1 MKPWSAALGARA
13 SLLYVLLPLALGAA
27 VSCTTVASSADPEA
41 THSATAAPGTI
52 VAAAPTNTPS
62 PRPSLAADA
71 DTPSPT
77 ASPPSLVPPPSA
89 SPPASPSTTPT
100 PSAVA
105 VVEASAGATSAVDG
119 PTLDGKT
126 TAKLQRIIDNQV
138 TKERVAGLQVAVRL
152 ADGETWLG
160 TAGNAEFSP
169 DRALDDDDQMA
180 IASVTKTFIAAL
192 ILQLAEEEKVDLDA
206 TFGTYFRDAPRK
218 DSVTLRQLLS
228 HTSGIYNFWA
238 NPRYGQITDAWW
250 KNPGA
255 GGLKAR
261 SHEWTFEE
269 MMKLVKG
276 GEFKPGEDYQY
287 SNTNYVILGKV
298 AEAVTGK
305 PLHKLLST
313 RFFKPLGLDDTLYQP
328 AQKPRPDAAHGH
340 WDWGGGYTDHTG
352 DSDYVPFMAAASIA
366 DAAGAM
372 ASTAKDLS
380 TWASALYSGEVL
392 SPQMTREMTTF
403 LKPGWYGLGA
413 DVAVFAGHRG
423 HGHRGGIRGYESS
436 MWYFPDAGVSIVLL
450 SNQGNWLTDV
460 PMERMV
466 KAVLGQA

>member
-1 MKPWSAALGARA
+1 VKPWSAVLGARA
-13 SLLYVLLPLALGAA
+13 SLLYALLPLALGAV
-27 VSCTTVASSADPEA
+27 VSCTTVASSADREPSASATVAPGAVAAATAAEA
-41 THSATAAPGTI
+41 PSPMAEAGTPSLTAGPASPLPSPSVSPAATLATPSATLAASAAPVAEASATAEL
-52 VAAAPTNTPS
+52 VAA
-62 PRPSLAADA
+62 
-71 DTPSPT
+71 
-77 ASPPSLVPPPSA
+77 
-89 SPPASPSTTPT
+89 
-100 PSAVA
+100 
-105 VVEASAGATSAVDG
+105 G

-138 TKERVAGLQVAVRL
+138 ANKRVAGLQVAVRL

-160 TAGNAEFSP
+160 TAGNAEFDP
-169 DRALDDDDQMA
+169 DRALDDNDQMA

-192 ILQLAEEEKVDLDA
+192 ILQLAEEGKVDLDA

-238 NPRYGQITDAWW
+238 NPRYGRITKAWW
-250 KNPGA
+250 ENPGA

-261 SHEWTFEE
+261 SHEWTYEE
-269 MMKLVKG
+269 MMKLVKS

-305 PLHKLLST
+305 SLSRLLNA
-313 RFFKPLGLDDTLYQP
+313 RFFKPLGLEDTIYQP

-340 WDWGGGYTDHTG
+340 WDWGGGYIDHTR

-380 TWASALYSGEVL
+380 VWAAALYGGEVL
-392 SPQMTREMTTF
+392 SPRMTREMTTF

-436 MWYFPDAGVSIVLL
+436 MWYFTDDGVSIVLL

-460 PMERMV
+460 PMERLV